1 MTHKK
6 SGNKNGPVAD
16 NEKSHEQ
23 IMGKDK
29 KSPNKKDFDKDFI
42 KRQANVNSQSQQGHV
57 RGTAKLAA
65 ADKPGVDKFGRQRL
79 VEMKD

>member
-42 KRQANVNSQSQQGHV
+42 NDQANVNSQS
-57 RGTAKLAA
+57 AA
-65 ADKPGVDKFGRQRL
+65 RSCAWHRQSWRRRISPG
-79 VEMKD
+79 